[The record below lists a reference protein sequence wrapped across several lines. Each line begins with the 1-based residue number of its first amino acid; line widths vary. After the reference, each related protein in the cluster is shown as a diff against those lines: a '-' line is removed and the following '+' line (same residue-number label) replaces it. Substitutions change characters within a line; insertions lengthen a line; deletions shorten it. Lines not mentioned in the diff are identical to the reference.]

1 MQQGQYPYL
10 HVLDEILSDEM
21 TAGETELGLL
31 EIPVEKIVGTRS
43 VSRTNA
49 FALGAQLTNPEALL
63 DLTQQL
69 AVVFVCR
76 V

>member
-1 MQQGQYPYL
+1 
-10 HVLDEILSDEM
+10 M

-49 FALGAQLTNPEALL
+49 FALGAQLTNPEARVE
-63 DLTQQL
+63 LTQQL
-69 AVVFVCR
+69 AVAIVCL